1 VVVPGEMMEWS
12 GRTGGLVAGSAVFPV
27 LELGR
32 PGLERDQGI
41 AAIRSGTKTG
51 LTALLEILE
60 HEGELVPVPGQR
72 FLLIDSAGYPAL
84 VVELTEVAVV
94 PVSEVGDGFAHA
106 EGRGYT
112 DAGEWRAAH
121 EELFTSPEVSGYLG
135 FAPVIHDGTLVV
147 TQRFRVVGDEAGGR

>member
-1 VVVPGEMMEWS
+1 VE
-12 GRTGGLVAGSAVFPV
+12 GSAEFPV

-60 HEGELVPVPGQR
+60 HAGEPVPVPGQR
-72 FLLIDSAGYPAL
+72 FVLVDSAGDPAL
-84 VVELTEVAVV
+84 VIELTEVAVV

-106 EGRGYT
+106 EGRGYNN
-112 DAGEWRAAH
+112 AAEWRAAH
-121 EELFTSPEVSGYLG
+121 EELFTSPEVTGYLG
-135 FAPVIHDGTLVV
+135 FTPVIHDGTLVV
-147 TQRFRVVGDEAGGR
+147 TQRFRMVSDEAGSRSSGHSRD